1 MTADQLRRISYT
13 YLFPVADSRGQS
25 SAKRTGDISDLFRD
39 ANSYLFSGNPVPPL
53 RMINEFLAKGI
64 SSLGMGGGAEWESFA
79 LSEDEYSQ
87 FLAYLD
93 TPAGRRKFFRKADV
107 EIAAPPDDVKTEEG
121 YGAWKIKAAMADPAH
136 HFNTT
141 KVFAIIDGKKVTMSM
156 GESLLFNPNLVWH
169 VDRSGGSD

>member
-1 MTADQLRRISYT
+1 VTAAHLRRISYK
-13 YLFPVADSRGQS
+13 YLFPIADNRGKS
-25 SAKRTGDISDLFRD
+25 SAKRSGDLSDLFRD

-64 SSLGMGGGAEWESFA
+64 SDLGMGGGAEWEPFA
-79 LSEDEYSQ
+79 LTQAEYSS

-93 TPAGRRKFFRKADV
+93 TPAGQRKFFRKAAV
-107 EIAAPPDDVKTEEG
+107 EIADPPDDVKTDED
-121 YGAWKIKAAMADPAH
+121 YGIWKIRAAMEDPAH

-141 KVFAIIDGKKVTMSM
+141 RVFAIIDGEKVTMSL
-156 GESLLFNPNLVWH
+156 GESLLFNRNVVWH